1 MTLSILQTYFRP
13 LWTSLTSLFLIFFLQ
28 QRLSPD
34 CEDQIRVIIE
44 ESALDYRLDPQLQM
58 HCSEEV
64 GGSIFNLYFT
74 LYRYFGIFLEA
85 LVCTAGTTAFL
96 SQLLQCHKIL
106 LKLLYFMVVVRDCR
120 K

>member
-1 MTLSILQTYFRP
+1 MTVLV
-13 LWTSLTSLFLIFFLQ
+13 LTPK

-64 GGSIFNLYFT
+64 GAFKFNPPSHYICWQVLM
-74 LYRYFGIFLEA
+74 
-85 LVCTAGTTAFL
+85 
-96 SQLLQCHKIL
+96 SSW
-106 LKLLYFMVVVRDCR
+106 
-120 K
+120 